1 MKLRFLGAATTVT
14 GSQFL
19 LTTERARVI
28 IDCGMFQGAPAESA
42 RNRLPLA
49 YDPRTID
56 AIVLTHAHLDH
67 CGYLPVV
74 VREGYAGTVWT
85 THPSVELVR
94 LVLVDSGKVQAEQ
107 AKVRRRRAKQALR
120 NGGPG
125 APPPRVAE
133 GDDHERAMRGQPP
146 VLQTESLEPLYDVD
160 DAEAACLLLRG
171 TEYATP
177 IEVAPGV
184 TATFHDAGHILG
196 SAIIVLDVE
205 EGGTTRRIVFSGDL
219 GRPGTPILRDPESIM
234 GGADVV
240 VMETTYGGREHE
252 ETDESARLLAEAV
265 NAAAS
270 GRGVLLIPAFAI
282 GRTQEIV
289 WELDRLVAA
298 GAIPHVPLYLDSPM
312 ASSASD
318 IYRRYPG
325 YYDEETFRLLQAGET
340 PLDYPGQVVVT
351 DGAES
356 RAIRKRP
363 RPMII
368 VASSGMLTGGR
379 VVGHLRDLIDDPS
392 AILLFVGYQGE
403 GTLGAHLQAGARQ
416 VWLDGEQRPVR
427 CAIRTIS
434 GFSAHAD
441 ESELLDWLG
450 SLARATRKPQRVFL
464 VHGDPDAAEA
474 IEPKVQALGLATH
487 RPAWREEVELP

>member
-146 VLQTESLEPLYDVD
+146 VLQTESLDHGWIDVPPANGTIVVNLGDCMQAWTNDRYRAAVHRVVPMTRQRRFSIPYFSNPSRDAMVEPV
-160 DAEAACLLLRG
+160 AELC
-171 TEYATP
+171 
-177 IEVAPGV
+177 
-184 TATFHDAGHILG
+184 
-196 SAIIVLDVE
+196 
-205 EGGTTRRIVFSGDL
+205 
-219 GRPGTPILRDPESIM
+219 
-234 GGADVV
+234 
-240 VMETTYGGREHE
+240 
-252 ETDESARLLAEAV
+252 
-265 NAAAS
+265 
-270 GRGVLLIPAFAI
+270 
-282 GRTQEIV
+282 
-289 WELDRLVAA
+289 
-298 GAIPHVPLYLDSPM
+298 
-312 ASSASD
+312 
-318 IYRRYPG
+318 
-325 YYDEETFRLLQAGET
+325 
-340 PLDYPGQVVVT
+340 
-351 DGAES
+351 DGAPRY
-356 RAIRKRP
+356 RA
-363 RPMII
+363 
-368 VASSGMLTGGR
+368 
-379 VVGHLRDLIDDPS
+379 
-392 AILLFVGYQGE
+392 F
-403 GTLGAHLQAGARQ
+403 
-416 VWLDGEQRPVR
+416 
-427 CAIRTIS
+427 
-434 GFSAHAD
+434 
-441 ESELLDWLG
+441 
-450 SLARATRKPQRVFL
+450 
-464 VHGDPDAAEA
+464 
-474 IEPKVQALGLATH
+474 
-487 RPAWREEVELP
+487 AWREFMAARAYDNFTDLGVEDTQVTDFRVGAN